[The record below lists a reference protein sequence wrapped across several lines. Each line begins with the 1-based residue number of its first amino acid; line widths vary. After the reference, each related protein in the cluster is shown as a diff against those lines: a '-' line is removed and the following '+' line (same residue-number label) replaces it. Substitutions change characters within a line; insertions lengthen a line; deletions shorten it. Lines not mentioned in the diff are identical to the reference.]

1 MSGRSHVL
9 QQNFK
14 WSEFMTKDRFY
25 IEDAGKHD
33 GQIVTVRGWVYNKRS
48 SGKIKF
54 LILRDGTGLLQGGLF
69 KGECTEEAF
78 GEFEKLTQ
86 ESSIEVIGKLR
97 KEPRSPGGFELGV
110 QSIKI
115 VQVADPYPIS
125 LKEHGVEFLM
135 EKRHLWLRSQR
146 QWAALRVRSEIMRS
160 IQEFFDDR
168 GFVRFDAPILTPS
181 SCEGTSTLF
190 STPYFDE
197 KAFLTQ
203 SGQLYGEV
211 GAMAFGKVY
220 VFGPTFRAEKS
231 KTRKHLTEFWM
242 VEPEVAFADLEDN
255 MLMGEQFIEH
265 IVQSVLSRKA
275 PELKILERDLTELEN
290 IKGPF
295 PRISYDE
302 ALKILEKRG
311 IALPWGEDFGAPHET
326 ALGEEFGK
334 PVFVHHMPS
343 DIKAFY
349 FKQSDTVGGP
359 AVSGT
364 GKYALGCD
372 LIAPKGYGEIIGG
385 GQREESAEVLQRRI
399 AEHGLSEADYSWYL
413 DLRRFGS
420 VPHSGFG
427 LGVERTVAWM
437 TGVEHVRETIP
448 FPRMLNTLRP

>member
-1 MSGRSHVL
+1 
-9 QQNFK
+9 
-14 WSEFMTKDRFY
+14 MTENRFY
-25 IEDAGKHD
+25 IEDSAKFDGK
-33 GQIVTVRGWVYNKRS
+33 IVTIRGWVYNKRS

-54 LILRDGTGLLQGGLF
+54 LILRDGTGLMQGVLF
-69 KGECTEEAF
+69 KGECQDSALE
-78 GEFEKLTQ
+78 EFEKLTQ
-86 ESSIEVIGKLR
+86 ESSVEVSGVLR
-97 KEPRSPGGFELGV
+97 AAPRQPNGFEMGV
-110 QSIKI
+110 HTIKI
-115 VQVADPYPIS
+115 VSLAEVYPITP
-125 LKEHGVEFLM
+125 KEHGVEFLM
-135 EKRHLWLRSQR
+135 ENRHLWIRSQR
-146 QWAALRVRSEIMRS
+146 QWAALRVRAEIIRS
-160 IQEFFDDR
+160 IREFFDKQ
-168 GFVRFDAPILTPS
+168 GFVGFDAPILTPS
-181 SCEGTSTLF
+181 ACEGTSTLF
-190 STPYFDE
+190 GTNYFDE
-197 KAFLTQ
+197 KAYLTQ

-211 GAMAFGKVY
+211 GAMAFGKIY

-255 MLMGEQFIEH
+255 MNLGEKFIEH
-265 IVQSVLSRKA
+265 IVQSVLANRA
-275 PELKILERDLTELEN
+275 PELKILERDLKKLEL

-302 ALKILEKRG
+302 ALKVLEKRG
-311 IALPWGEDFGAPHET
+311 VSIPWGEDFGAPHET

-343 DIKAFY
+343 QIKAFY

-359 AVSGT
+359 GVTGT

-372 LIAPKGYGEIIGG
+372 LIAPDGYGEIIGG
-385 GQREESAEVLQRRI
+385 GQREESAAVLKQRI
-399 AEHGLSEADYSWYL
+399 AEHGLSEADYSWYM

-427 LGVERTVAWM
+427 LGIERTVAWM

>member
-1 MSGRSHVL
+1 MSPS
-9 QQNFK
+9 
-14 WSEFMTKDRFY
+14 RFY
-25 IEDAGKHD
+25 IENASQFD
-33 GQIVTVRGWVYNKRS
+33 GQVVTVKGWVYNKRS

-54 LILRDGTGLLQGGLF
+54 LILRDGTGLMQSVLF
-69 KGECTEEAF
+69 KGECNEESFA
-78 GEFEKLTQ
+78 EFEKLTQ
-86 ESSIEVIGKLR
+86 ESSVEVTGKLR
-97 KEPRSPGGFELGV
+97 KEPRSPGGYEMGV
-110 QSIKI
+110 QSVKI
-115 VQVADPYPIS
+115 VSIAEPYPIS
-125 LKEHGVEFLM
+125 PKEHGVEFLM
-135 EKRHLWLRSQR
+135 ENRHLWIRSQR
-146 QWAALRVRSEIMRS
+146 QWAALRVRAEIIRS
-160 IQEFFDDR
+160 IQEFFDNQ

-190 STPYFDE
+190 GTNYFDE

-211 GAMAFGKVY
+211 GAMAFGKIY

-242 VEPEVAFADLEDN
+242 VEPEVAYADLNQN
-255 MLMGEQFIEH
+255 MDLGEKFIEH
-265 IVQSVLSRKA
+265 IVQSVLSRRA
-275 PELKILERDLTELEN
+275 PELKILERDLTKLEA

-295 PRISYDE
+295 PRISYDD
-302 ALKILEKRG
+302 ALKVLEKRG
-311 IALPWGEDFGAPHET
+311 VGIPWGEDFGAPHET

-343 DIKAFY
+343 QIKAFY

-359 AVSGT
+359 AVTGT

-372 LIAPKGYGEIIGG
+372 LIAPDGYGEVIGG
-385 GQREESAEVLQRRI
+385 GQREESAEVLKRRI
-399 AEHGLSEADYSWYL
+399 AEHGLNEADYNWYL

-427 LGVERTVAWM
+427 LGIERTVAWM

>member
-1 MSGRSHVL
+1 
-9 QQNFK
+9 
-14 WSEFMTKDRFY
+14 MTPNRFY
-25 IEDAGKHD
+25 IQDASKNDGKT
-33 GQIVTVRGWVYNKRS
+33 VTVRGWVYQKRS

-54 LILRDGTGLLQGGLF
+54 LIMRDGTGIMQGVLVG
-69 KGECTEEAF
+69 GESSQESLDL
-78 GEFEKLTQ
+78 FEKLTQ
-86 ESSIEVIGKLR
+86 ESSVEVTGVLKAA
-97 KEPRSPGGFELGV
+97 PRQPGGYELGISSLKLV
-110 QSIKI
+110 NA
-115 VQVADPYPIS
+115 ADAYPITP
-125 LKEHGVEFLM
+125 KEHGVEFLM
-135 EKRHLWLRSQR
+135 EHRHLWLRSQR
-146 QWAALRVRSEIMRS
+146 QWAAIRVRHEIIRS
-160 IQEFFDDR
+160 IHEFFDNQ
-168 GFVRFDAPILTPS
+168 GFIRFDAPILTPS
-181 SCEGTSTLF
+181 ACEGTSTLF
-190 STPYFDE
+190 GTNYFDE

-211 GAMAFGKVY
+211 GAMAFGKIY

-242 VEPEVAFADLEDN
+242 VEPEVAYADLEDN
-255 MLMGEQFIEH
+255 MALGEAFIEH
-265 IVQSVLSRKA
+265 IVQNVLSRRA
-275 PELKILERDLTELEN
+275 PELKILERDLTKLES

-302 ALKILEKRG
+302 ALKVLEKRG
-311 IALPWGEDFGAPHET
+311 LALPWGEDFGAPHET

-343 DIKAFY
+343 QIKAFY

-359 AVSGT
+359 ASAH

-372 LIAPKGYGEIIGG
+372 LIAPDGYGEIIGG
-385 GQREESAEVLQRRI
+385 GQREENTDVLKARI
-399 AEHGLSEADYSWYL
+399 AEHGLSEVDYSWYL

>member
-1 MSGRSHVL
+1 
-9 QQNFK
+9 
-14 WSEFMTKDRFY
+14 MTSDRFY

-33 GQIVTVRGWVYNKRS
+33 GQIVTIRGWVYNKRS

-54 LILRDGTGLLQGGLF
+54 VILRDGTGLIQGVLF
-69 KGECTEEAF
+69 KGECSEEALS
-78 GEFEKLTQ
+78 EFEKLTQ
-86 ESSIEVIGKLR
+86 ESAVEVTGKLR

-115 VQVADPYPIS
+115 VQVAAPYPIS

-135 EKRHLWLRSQR
+135 ENRHLWIRSQR

-160 IQEFFDDR
+160 IQEFFDNR

-190 STPYFDE
+190 STPYFEE

-211 GAMAFGKVY
+211 GAMAFGKIY

-255 MLMGEQFIEH
+255 MLLGEQFIEH
-265 IVQSVLSRKA
+265 IVQSVLSRRA

-290 IKGPF
+290 IRGPF

-302 ALKILEKRG
+302 ALNILEKRG

-343 DIKAFY
+343 QIKAFY

-359 AVSGT
+359 GVSGT

-385 GQREESAEVLQRRI
+385 GQREESVEVLQRRI
-399 AEHGLSEADYSWYL
+399 AEHGLCEADYSWYL